1 MSYYKFGISLQQQLT
16 GTHRELQ
23 QSIQKLA
30 QVVKAAAEEA
40 ARGIKEL
47 ENSKQAI
54 RQLIALLGDNSKP
67 GLLFLSLSPS
77 FKFQSF
83 VLSFDQTFP
92 ISLDFNN
99 LSNVF
104 LFRHFV

>member
-67 GLLFLSLSPS
+67 GLLFLSLSLPL
-77 FKFQSF
+77 FQ
-83 VLSFDQTFP
+83 
-92 ISLDFNN
+92 ISIFCPFIRSNIPN
-99 LSNVF
+99 LS
-104 LFRHFV
+104 